1 MEDRA
6 TRDYAS
12 RCGVEPEGLDLVAMR
27 HTVARL
33 VTFGGGGA
41 EQSVGAV
48 VGFSACDFVIFPKAA
63 DNALLGAVLRLYA
76 ITPYGREL
84 IAASTVRRLDRPA
97 RVSAMGRGNTSWE
110 AVIVMPSSTA
120 QVAERSALI
129 SSYAHPGTPYDR
141 AASGMVNALGP
152 TINFSTG
159 QDSLAIAGTNGAKV
173 QALWGYNR
181 NAAQRYLQL
190 FDATGLPANNTVPLL
205 SIDVAAGAAFNLV
218 LTDPADPPP
227 SGLGVSLGIV
237 WGVSSTEGVLTAAG
251 GPFTVHTRYQI

>member
-1 MEDRA
+1 MTPKE
-6 TRDYAS
+6 YA
-12 RCGVEPEGLDLVAMR
+12 RECGVQPEGLDLVALR
-27 HTVARL
+27 HTVSRF

-41 EQSVGAV
+41 EQSLAAV
-48 VGFSACDFVIFPKAA
+48 VGFAACDFTIFPKAA
-63 DNALLGAVLRLYA
+63 DAGLLGAILRLYA
-76 ITPYGREL
+76 ISPQGREL

-120 QVAERSALI
+120 QVAETVAVV

-152 TINFSTG
+152 TINLSTG
-159 QDSLAIAGTNGAKV
+159 QDSLAIAGTNGAKL

-181 NAAQRYLQL
+181 NAATRFLQV
-190 FDATGLPANNTVPLL
+190 FDADALPVNGTVPLL
-205 SIDVAAGAAFNLV
+205 VIEIAAGAAFNLV

-227 SGLGVSLGIV
+227 SGLGMSLGIL
-237 WGVSSTEGVLTAAG
+237 WASSSNEANLVAAAG
-251 GPFTVHTRYQI
+251 PLTVHTRFQL